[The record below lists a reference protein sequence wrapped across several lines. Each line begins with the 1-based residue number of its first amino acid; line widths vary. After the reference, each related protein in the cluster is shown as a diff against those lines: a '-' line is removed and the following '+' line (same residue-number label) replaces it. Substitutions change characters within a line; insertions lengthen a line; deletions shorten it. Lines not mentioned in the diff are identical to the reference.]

1 MQSMAMSKH
10 DKQTCD
16 NVRYF
21 FNHDFEKYKQLA
33 ELADLKA
40 VSYDGINSSTN
51 INHQENKAVT
61 ASYYQNIVDTVKKV
75 IDRIQDERYKQ
86 LLIYRHFEHLSFWQI
101 AQRMQYGET
110 TVKTLINQAY
120 LLFADMLAIVT
131 DIDLRKEDYFET
143 IKH

>member
-1 MQSMAMSKH
+1 MAMSKH
-10 DKQTCD
+10 DKKTCD

-40 VSYDGINSSTN
+40 VSYNGINSSAN
-51 INHQENKAVT
+51 INHQENKVVT
-61 ASYYQNIVDTVKKV
+61 AFYYKNIVDTVKT
-75 IDRIQDERYKQ
+75 IIGRIQDERYKH
-86 LLIYRHFEHLSFWQI
+86 LLIYRHFEQLSFWQI
-101 AQRMQYGET
+101 AQRMQYSEV
-110 TVKTLINQAY
+110 TVKILINQAY
-120 LLFADMLAIVT
+120 LLFADMLAMVT

>member
-40 VSYDGINSSTN
+40 ISFDGINSSTN
-51 INHQENKAVT
+51 INYQESKAVT
-61 ASYYQNIVDTVKKV
+61 ASYYQNIVDTVKAIV
-75 IDRIQDERYKQ
+75 DRIQDERYKQ

-101 AQRMQYGET
+101 AQRMQYSEI

-131 DIDLRKEDYFET
+131 DIDLRKDDYIET
-143 IKH
+143 SKH

>member
-1 MQSMAMSKH
+1 MAMSKH
-10 DKQTCD
+10 DKQVCD

-33 ELADLKA
+33 ELADLKT

-75 IDRIQDERYKQ
+75 IDRIQDEHYKQ
-86 LLIYRHFEHLSFWQI
+86 LLIYRHFEHLAFWQI
-101 AQRMQYGET
+101 AQRMQYSEI

-131 DIDLRKEDYFET
+131 DIDLRKDDYIET
-143 IKH
+143 DKH

>member
-10 DKQTCD
+10 DKQTCN

-33 ELADLKA
+33 ELADLKT

-51 INHQENKAVT
+51 INHQENKVVT

-75 IDRIQDERYKQ
+75 IDRIQDERYKK
-86 LLIYRHFEHLSFWQI
+86 LLIYRHFEHLSFWQV

-110 TVKTLINQAY
+110 TVKALINQAY
-120 LLFADMLAIVT
+120 LLFADMLAVVT
-131 DIDLRKEDYFET
+131 DIDLRKDDYIET
-143 IKH
+143 DKH